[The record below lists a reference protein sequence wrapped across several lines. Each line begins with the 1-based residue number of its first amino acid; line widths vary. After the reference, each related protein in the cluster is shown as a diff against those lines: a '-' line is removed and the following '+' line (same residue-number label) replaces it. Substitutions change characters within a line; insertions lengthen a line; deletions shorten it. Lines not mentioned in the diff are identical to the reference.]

1 MAQGKQ
7 KFKAQPGGAKKPQ
20 QNKNKGPRKGG
31 RTIAPKKV
39 KVVQQQQLKK
49 GLEVAIRNKIE
60 EEVTHRASTKLH
72 KRLSIVKGA
81 EVKPTPSKGNNH
93 PNHPAPS
100 TSK

>member
-20 QNKNKGPRKGG
+20 KKKGPRKGG

-72 KRLSIVKGA
+72 KRLSVVKGA

>member
-1 MAQGKQ
+1 MLFCLFSQEGRLHQ
-7 KFKAQPGGAKKPQ
+7 RKP
-20 QNKNKGPRKGG
+20 
-31 RTIAPKKV
+31 

-93 PNHPAPS
+93 PNHPPAS
-100 TSK
+100 TSQ